1 MLCDKKHSHVQWRD
15 FKMNVLVCDDERQ
28 IVDSIIETLEK
39 KTEETHVALR
49 FYGFSQPSQ
58 IDLSLPYDIALLD
71 IDMGETNG
79 IELARKLRAEN
90 ENIVIVF
97 ITNFI
102 QYAPEGFEVQAFR
115 YLLKSDLPAKL
126 YSYFDSAVHEAL
138 QRKQLVTIS
147 INSEIIDV
155 PVNDILYLESHRRII
170 AMHLLDEPLGF
181 LRIQKSYLVN
191 MHYVE
196 IFQYNKVQMRG
207 GLCLVPSEK
216 NYSELKQKYLHWR
229 GKSRWML

>member
-1 MLCDKKHSHVQWRD
+1 
-15 FKMNVLVCDDERQ
+15 MNVLVCDDERQ

-39 KTEETHVALR
+39 KTEETQVSSR

-90 ENIVIVF
+90 ENIVIIF

-115 YLLKSDLPAKL
+115 YLLKADFSAKL
-126 YSYFDSAVHEAL
+126 DSYFDSAVQEVL

-155 PVNDILYLESHRRII
+155 PVNDILYLVGRKTPSIPI
-170 AMHLLDEPLGF
+170 
-181 LRIQKSYLVN
+181 LRQRNGTIRKNRATRFPSYSKKLSCQYALCRNLSIQ
-191 MHYVE
+191 
-196 IFQYNKVQMRG
+196 
-207 GLCLVPSEK
+207 
-216 NYSELKQKYLHWR
+216 
-229 GKSRWML
+229 